1 MNSIGEK
8 APGTIGEGHAGA
20 RRLGQQLNGL
30 DARRPVQA
38 PASRGG
44 GRRVRP
50 PAGAMLPEKTLP
62 RPRPPSWSMPS
73 SSGSRRTAS
82 SSPASTASRSGSPK
96 PLGRPTP
103 TAGRRLDDQALV
115 AYLAELHDQGRQ
127 AEFFQS
133 MDPAG
138 RRLTGRALERRVVLA
153 MIKRRTAAAGLPPS
167 TCCTRSGRW
176 VSRRTCRTGEPSS
189 TPSRSRDTVA
199 EDDAALRPDGDT
211 VTVDEIL
218 AAAALPEQVDDVGSE
233 RGDACMEPL

>member
-1 MNSIGEK
+1 M
-8 APGTIGEGHAGA
+8 
-20 RRLGQQLNGL
+20 
-30 DARRPVQA
+30 
-38 PASRGG
+38 
-44 GRRVRP
+44 
-50 PAGAMLPEKTLP
+50 
-62 RPRPPSWSMPS
+62 
-73 SSGSRRTAS
+73 
-82 SSPASTASRSGSPK
+82 
-96 PLGRPTP
+96 
-103 TAGRRLDDQALV
+103 